1 MRFLHTSDWHVGKT
15 LRGRSRTSEHR
26 AVLADIVR
34 IASENAVDAV
44 LVAGD
49 LFDSAA
55 PPPEAEEI
63 VYRALVDLA
72 ETGAR
77 VHVIAGNHDN
87 PRRLAAVAPLL
98 ARIGVE
104 VVTDPRRPEEGGL
117 ATFTASDGT
126 QVALARLPFVSQR
139 AIVRSDELMGAD
151 PDEHALTY
159 ADRLAHM
166 TRVLVEAMP
175 AECVRILAT
184 HSFVEG
190 GSLGGGE
197 RSAHTIFDYAMKG
210 TAFPGSLHYVA
221 LGHLHRTQRIAAP
234 CPVWYCG
241 SPLQLDFGETEAQRS
256 VLVVEADPSA
266 PAIPEVV
273 PIEGGRTLVTLRGTL
288 DEIEAEAGTDGV
300 GDAWVRCIVK
310 EKPRIG
316 LADDVRRVLPDCVD
330 VIVERV
336 DAGMGSERQE
346 RQRVGR
352 TPRELFAEFLHEKGD
367 VDERLLSLFDE
378 LLDEVTSAT

>member
-15 LRGRSRTSEHR
+15 LRGRSRTFEHR
-26 AVLADIVR
+26 AVLSDIVR
-34 IASENAVDAV
+34 IAAQNAVDAV

-104 VVTDPRRPEEGGL
+104 VVAGPRRPEEGGL
-117 ATFTASDGT
+117 ATFTASDGA

-139 AIVRSDELMGAD
+139 AIVRSDELMSSD
-151 PDEHALTY
+151 PDEHVLSY
-159 ADRLAHM
+159 ADRLARV
-166 TRVLVEAMP
+166 TRALVEAMP

-184 HSFVEG
+184 HAFVEG

-210 TAFPGSLHYVA
+210 TAFSGSLHYVA
-221 LGHLHRTQRIAAP
+221 LGHLHRTQQIAAP

-241 SPLQLDFGETEAQRS
+241 SPLQLDFGETETARS
-256 VLVVEADPSA
+256 VLVVEADPST

-273 PIEGGRTLVTLRGTL
+273 PVEGGRPLVTIRGTL
-288 DEIEAEAGTDGV
+288 EEIEAEAETDGI

-310 EKPRIG
+310 EEPRIG

-336 DAGMGSERQE
+336 DAGPGPGRQE

-352 TPRELFAEFLHEKGD
+352 TPRELFTEFLHEKGD
-367 VDERLLSLFDE
+367 VDQRLLSLFDE